1 MMRVSFTSG
10 NGDDL
15 EDKFKLQLI
24 GATGNPP
31 VQVAENRGQLYQ
43 SQMTGRW
50 VETGPTIEA
59 GSKIPPIR
67 IRSDHAIGFAAL
79 HLVVH
84 DFEFALECFKRAYA
98 LGRPDAANIESKAFI
113 NAGVMSYARA
123 FAQTARSIRL
133 SPDMFASIWNDE
145 DTELHDFLY
154 DLRDKHI
161 AHSVNEFERCE
172 PAGMV
177 VYTPE
182 GLIQEG
188 VSGVGVVLQTV
199 IGLPLQRLEQ
209 AVHHVEHCINFIKI
223 RIEELRPLV
232 HADMKAEMPDGME
245 LVPMVKFNDDP
256 EAVRKPRGTFPKLTK
271 ILDWLKRPR

>member
-1 MMRVSFTSG
+1 MPD
-10 NGDDL
+10 NEDDAP
-15 EDKFKLQLI
+15 EDKYKLQFL
-24 GATGNPP
+24 GATGGARP
-31 VQVAENRGQLYQ
+31 QVAENRGQLYQ
-43 SQMTGRW
+43 SQMHLRW

-67 IRSDHAIGFAAL
+67 IRSEHAVGFAAL

-98 LGRPDAANIESKAFI
+98 LGRPDAANMESKAFI

-123 FAQTARSIRL
+123 FAQTARSVRL
-133 SPDMFASIWNDE
+133 SPDMFVSVWNDE

-172 PAGMV
+172 AAGMI

-199 IGLPLQRLEQ
+199 IGLPLQRLEM

-223 RIEELRPLV
+223 RIDELRPLV

-245 LVPMVKFNDDP
+245 LVPMVSFNDDP
-256 EAVRKPRGTFPKLTK
+256 DAVRRPRGTYPKLTK
-271 ILDWLKRPR
+271 ILEWLRRPR